1 MIEDDGKL
9 QEDSELISLAKK
21 GDVDAFGVLYERYVE
36 LIFRYIR
43 SRVAEDQIAEDLT
56 EVVFLRSFEA
66 LNRYR
71 EKGYPF
77 SSYLYQI
84 ARNLLV
90 DHYRRQRDE
99 VSLEA
104 AQHIEAPS
112 MSMDEEVIIRERI
125 AELQTAISHLR
136 EDYQEVIRLRV
147 LLDLPSD
154 TVAAWMER
162 SEGAVR
168 VLLHRALKS
177 LKKQVLRNEA

>member
-1 MIEDDGKL
+1 
-9 QEDSELISLAKK
+9 
-21 GDVDAFGVLYERYVE
+21 
-36 LIFRYIR
+36 
-43 SRVAEDQIAEDLT
+43 
-56 EVVFLRSFEA
+56 
-66 LNRYR
+66 
-71 EKGYPF
+71 
-77 SSYLYQI
+77 
-84 ARNLLV
+84 
-90 DHYRRQRDE
+90 
-99 VSLEA
+99 
-104 AQHIEAPS
+104 